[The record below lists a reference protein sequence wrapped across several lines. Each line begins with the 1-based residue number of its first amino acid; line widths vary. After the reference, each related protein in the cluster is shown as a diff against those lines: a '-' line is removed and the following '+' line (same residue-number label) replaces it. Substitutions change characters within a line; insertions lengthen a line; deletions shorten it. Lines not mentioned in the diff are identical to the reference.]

1 MYIKIY
7 KFVIVVIIMAN
18 NELEALKNEIEAVRE
33 EINTYIEYPEI
44 LWVFLYQKLTDGY
57 ILHILI
63 IILRYKIVFLMCKLS
78 GGHKL

>member
-18 NELEALKNEIEAVRE
+18 NELEALKNEIEEVRE

-44 LWVFLYQKLTDGY
+44 FQEELVESSKKID
-57 ILHILI
+57 ILI
-63 IILRYKIVFLMCKLS
+63 NKYMYLS
-78 GGHKL
+78 K

>member
-7 KFVIVVIIMAN
+7 KFVIVVIIMVN

-44 LWVFLYQKLTDGY
+44 FQEELVESSKKID
-57 ILHILI
+57 ILI
-63 IILRYKIVFLMCKLS
+63 NKYMYLS
-78 GGHKL
+78 K

>member
-18 NELEALKNEIEAVRE
+18 RELDAIKKEIESLRE

-44 LWVFLYQKLTDGY
+44 FKEELVDTSNKID
-57 ILHILI
+57 ILI
-63 IILRYKIVFLMCKLS
+63 NKYIYLS
-78 GGHKL
+78 K